1 MSDDYKGYEGI
12 AIRAYEN
19 GWRSVRDLVYLIP
32 DAVLEEKF
40 PWAFGEDED
49 E

>member
-1 MSDDYKGYEGI
+1 MSDDKGYEGI

-32 DAVLEEKF
+32 DDVLEANF
-40 PWAFGEDED
+40 PWAFDEEGEE
-49 E
+49 